1 MRVTNTGSVQ
11 GTEVIQLYIH
21 DVAAS
26 IARPVKELKGFE
38 KVTLKPGEST
48 SVVFTVDEP
57 MLRFF
62 GFDNRLISE
71 AGTFELMVGTSSDDR
86 DLLKKEFTL
95 VK

>member
-1 MRVTNTGSVQ
+1 MWQHRLPG
-11 GTEVIQLYIH
+11 
-21 DVAAS
+21 
-26 IARPVKELKGFE
+26 PVKELKGFE

-86 DLLKKEFTL
+86 DLLKKRIYTCQIRHTD
-95 VK
+95 V